1 MDTLRLA
8 LVALVVVSG
17 CASLQPPRQLVV
29 HPLAH
34 VNRDRRFY
42 LVVRAIKDQDF
53 IADDYQKIAA
63 QVFAPTRDPSVRLVR
78 LVSPGRDDKV
88 LLTLPDEEPFAV
100 YALFTEP
107 GEPWK
112 VLVTPPL
119 ARIYELVLDDNR
131 LTVRPKALWPWP

>member
-1 MDTLRLA
+1 MDTLFA
-8 LVALVVVSG
+8 ALVVLVAAASG
-17 CASLQPPRQLVV
+17 CAGLLPPRQLLV

-34 VNRDRRFY
+34 VNGDRRFY
-42 LVVRAIKDQDF
+42 LVVRALKDQDF
-53 IADDYQKIAA
+53 VADDYQKIAE
-63 QVFAPTRDPSVRLVR
+63 QVFAPTPDPSVRLVR

-88 LLTLPDEEPFAV
+88 LLTLPGDEPFAV

-119 ARIYELVLDDNR
+119 APVYELVLDGNR
-131 LTVRPKALWPWP
+131 VTVRPRGVLP